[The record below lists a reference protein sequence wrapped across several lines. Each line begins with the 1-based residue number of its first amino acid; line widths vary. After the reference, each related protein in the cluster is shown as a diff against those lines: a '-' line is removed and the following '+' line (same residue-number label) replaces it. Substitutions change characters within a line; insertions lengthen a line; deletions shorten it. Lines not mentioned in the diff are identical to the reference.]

1 MDKKKRTK
9 NDSGVEE
16 SHGGIKKDGTTLSL
30 EEWLGKLE
38 KEDSFDQYA
47 KKNRKK
53 QK

>member
-1 MDKKKRTK
+1 MDKKKRTE

-16 SHGGIKKDGTTLSL
+16 SYGSIKKGGTTLSL
-30 EEWLGKLE
+30 EEWLGELE

-47 KKNRKK
+47 KNRK